1 MEIIKE
7 LSHHTQ
13 HIVRAYVNRLKEE
26 VFIIDLLVDDPSI
39 ERLIE
44 HLQSSYRISN
54 VEQLTREFIDEVYQR
69 ARKDEASK
77 YNPMMHL

>member
-13 HIVRAYVNRLKEE
+13 HIIRAYVNRLKEE

-44 HLQSSYRISN
+44 NLQNSYRISN
-54 VEQLTREFIDEVYQR
+54 VEQLRIEFIDEV
-69 ARKDEASK
+69 
-77 YNPMMHL
+77 